1 MAETSAYRELVVALN
16 RLQRETG
23 TEALSI
29 RFSRSD
35 IPVDWD
41 DETRQWVV
49 EGDNG

>member
-1 MAETSAYRELVVALN
+1 MSDIHRRVVDALN
-16 RLQRETG
+16 ELAEVHG

-35 IPVDWD
+35 VPIDWD
-41 DETRQWVV
+41 DETRQWIV